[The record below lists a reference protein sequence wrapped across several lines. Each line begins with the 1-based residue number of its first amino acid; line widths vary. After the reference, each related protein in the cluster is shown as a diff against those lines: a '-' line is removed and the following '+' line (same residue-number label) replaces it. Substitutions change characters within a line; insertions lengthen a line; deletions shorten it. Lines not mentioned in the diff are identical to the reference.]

1 MGSVGDSFDNAEAES
16 FFSTLECALLSRR
29 SFSSQAEARMACFT
43 YIEAFY
49 NPLRLHSGLGYRSPV
64 DYEKTYQQAQ
74 ASAITSLPE
83 QVQ

>member
-1 MGSVGDSFDNAEAES
+1 
-16 FFSTLECALLSRR
+16 
-29 SFSSQAEARMACFT
+29 MACFT

-49 NPLRLHSGLGYRSPV
+49 NPLRLHSGSAIDLPF

-83 QVQ
+83 QVH